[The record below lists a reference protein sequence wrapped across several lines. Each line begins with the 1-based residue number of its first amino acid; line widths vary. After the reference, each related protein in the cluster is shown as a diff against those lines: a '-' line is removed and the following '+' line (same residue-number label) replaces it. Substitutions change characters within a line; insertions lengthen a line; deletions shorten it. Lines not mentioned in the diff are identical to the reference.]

1 VRLLLVALSLLVA
14 CNAYNDEPTP
24 TSTTTSLPN
33 AVVPFEEV
41 PPLGNPPEGV
51 EDIVGAA
58 NAYGKEHV
66 DVFAGLFVADGR
78 VWVGFTAD
86 ASGHVAAIRERL
98 ARPEMLVAFEARYSE
113 DELRALQARISHDID
128 QLARLG
134 VGVSSIG
141 VDVRRNR
148 VEVGVRTVG
157 GRGPRLLRDR
167 YGADKIVVEEG
178 VEVHPAG

>member
-1 VRLLLVALSLLVA
+1 MALLLALLTLFLVGCSA
-14 CNAYNDEPTP
+14 DDDAAT
-24 TSTTTSLPN
+24 TTTTSLPE
-33 AVVPFEEV
+33 AVVPLEDV

-51 EDIVGAA
+51 DDIVRAA
-58 NAYGKEHV
+58 NAYGQEHA

-86 ASGHVAAIRERL
+86 AAAHLAAARERL

-113 DELRALQARISHDID
+113 RELRALQARISADID
-128 QLARLG
+128 ELARLG
-134 VGVSSIG
+134 VDVSSISA
-141 VDVRRNR
+141 DVRRNR

-157 GRGPRLLRDR
+157 GRGPRLLRGR
-167 YGADKIVVEEG
+167 YGAEKIVVEEG